1 MLKTLTLLILTAIV
15 MASVACGPSAE
26 ELHQQQKELIQ
37 EQKTILLCE
46 DALERRADAIGEII
60 EFARPLGVA
69 EAEERAKPLIAI
81 AQKDINKFCK

>member
-1 MLKTLTLLILTAIV
+1 KELHQQKQ
-15 MASVACGPSAE
+15 

-81 AQKDINKFCK
+81 AQKDINKYCK

>member
-46 DALERRADAIGEII
+46 DALERRKDAIYY
-60 EFARPLGVA
+60 GVQGA
-69 EAEERAKPLIAI
+69 FEK
-81 AQKDINKFCK
+81 AQKDINKYCK